1 MLEEIK
7 EDVLD
12 RMEKSVQSLQSEF
25 AKIRTGRAHPS
36 LLDQVMVPYYGT
48 DTPLKQVANVAV
60 EDSRTLTVSPWEKQL
75 TAAIE
80 KAIMSSGLGLN
91 PVTSGSVMRVP
102 MPPLTEER
110 RKELIR
116 LVRNTAEKG
125 RVSIRNIRRDANQDF
140 KDLVKEKEISTDD
153 ERRAHDQNQKETD
166 RFITQIDQLLS
177 KKEADLMEI

>member
-12 RMEKSVQSLQSEF
+12 RMEKSVQALKSEF

-60 EDSRTLTVSPWEKQL
+60 EDSRTLTVSPWEKPL
-75 TAAIE
+75 TSAIE

-91 PVTSGSVMRVP
+91 PVTSGNVLRVP
-102 MPPLTEER
+102 MPALTEER

-125 RVSIRNIRRDANQDF
+125 RVSVRNIRRDANQDF

-153 ERRAHDQNQKETD
+153 ERRAQEQNQKETD
-166 RFITQIDQLLS
+166 RFISEIDQLLS